1 VQLDDRRILVAYYF
15 KAAGEIQHIA
25 GTILRLD

>member
-1 VQLDDRRILVAYYF
+1 VQLDDRRILVTYYF